1 MLHLTAELARQMGK
15 KICVL
20 FIDWEA
26 QFSCTINYVQSLRE
40 LYTDVIEE
48 FYWVALPLTTQNSL
62 SQFQPE
68 WQCWEPDVEWVRQ
81 PPQDAI
87 TDPDFFC
94 FYQPGMTFEQFVR
107 EFAEWFSQKRPA
119 AMMIGIRADESYN
132 RFVAI
137 ASLNKQRFADDKPWT
152 TAAPGGHSW
161 YIYPIYDWKV
171 ADIWTWYA
179 NHQSLCNPL
188 YNLMYQAGVPLRHMR
203 ICEPFGPEQRQGL
216 WLYHVIEPDRWAA
229 MCARVSGV
237 KKWRHLRRT

>member
-1 MLHLTAELARQMGK
+1 MSNG
-15 KICVL
+15 CV
-20 FIDWEA
+20 
-26 QFSCTINYVQSLRE
+26 SH
-40 LYTDVIEE
+40 
-48 FYWVALPLTTQNSL
+48 
-62 SQFQPE
+62 
-68 WQCWEPDVEWVRQ
+68 
-81 PPQDAI
+81 PQDAI
-87 TDPDFFC
+87 TDPDFFS

-179 NHQSLCNPL
+179 NHQQSLQPT
-188 YNLMYQAGVPLRHMR
+188 V
-203 ICEPFGPEQRQGL
+203 
-216 WLYHVIEPDRWAA
+216 
-229 MCARVSGV
+229 
-237 KKWRHLRRT
+237 

>member
-1 MLHLTAELARQMGK
+1 MVFT
-15 KICVL
+15 
-20 FIDWEA
+20 
-26 QFSCTINYVQSLRE
+26 
-40 LYTDVIEE
+40 
-48 FYWVALPLTTQNSL
+48 
-62 SQFQPE
+62 
-68 WQCWEPDVEWVRQ
+68 
-81 PPQDAI
+81 
-87 TDPDFFC
+87 
-94 FYQPGMTFEQFVR
+94 
-107 EFAEWFSQKRPA
+107 KRPA

-152 TAAPGGHSW
+152 TAAPCGHSW

-171 ADIWTWYA
+171 ADIWTRYA
-179 NHQSLCNPL
+179 NHQNLCNPL

-237 KKWRHLRRT
+237 KVAAFTPDMIIISMGIGKSSSQNI

>member
-1 MLHLTAELARQMGK
+1 MGTS
-15 KICVL
+15 
-20 FIDWEA
+20 A
-26 QFSCTINYVQSLRE
+26 
-40 LYTDVIEE
+40 
-48 FYWVALPLTTQNSL
+48 
-62 SQFQPE
+62 
-68 WQCWEPDVEWVRQ
+68 
-81 PPQDAI
+81 PQDAI

-137 ASLNKQRFADDKPWT
+137 ASLNKQRFADDKPRT

-237 KKWRHLRRT
+237 KVAAFTPDMIIISMGIGKSSSQNI

>member
-1 MLHLTAELARQMGK
+1 MGT
-15 KICVL
+15 
-20 FIDWEA
+20 
-26 QFSCTINYVQSLRE
+26 STS
-40 LYTDVIEE
+40 
-48 FYWVALPLTTQNSL
+48 
-62 SQFQPE
+62 
-68 WQCWEPDVEWVRQ
+68 
-81 PPQDAI
+81 QDAI
-87 TDPDFFC
+87 TDPDFFS

-237 KKWRHLRRT
+237 KVAAFTPDMTIISMGIGKSSSQNI